1 MPRARVRYTA
11 ADLGVGAG
19 GAGARDPC
27 RSLRLGQTLAASFGK
42 LHPDYLTGLDYLVTE
57 QPDRALD
64 MFLKLMDA
72 NADTIE
78 THFALGSLYRRRG
91 EVERAIRIHQNLLA
105 RKELAPEHREQ
116 ALLALAQDY
125 LRAGVLDRAE
135 GLFQQVSEVPRLRA
149 SALDAL
155 ARVYE
160 RQHDWQQALGTYRQL
175 ARIKAAPARTVAAHY
190 LCELATAR
198 HRARRLRERAA
209 LLREARAEASPF
221 PRAALLSAQIAEQDQ
236 QPDLAVQLI
245 RQALAD
251 SPELL
256 QEELP
261 HLLKLVGPQSRDEV
275 LAELVAQAELRD
287 FDELKRLVFAAIA
300 AGLVDAAPLRASI
313 EKVFS
318 QDPTLQAV
326 WREGPAQSARIA
338 QEIGALLAQ
347 AEKYRCNECGF
358 SGRNFYWHCPA
369 CHSWD
374 SFRGVR
380 DRQAA
385 LGSCENCPTASVRQI
400 RYDFAMH
407 KPVKAVV
414 FPVAGRGTRFL
425 PVTKASPKEMLP
437 IVDKP
442 LIQYAV
448 DEALSAGAD
457 TLIFITG
464 SSKRAIEDHFD
475 TIRSSRRCCRRK
487 ASRICWILCAEF
499 CRAGPLA
506 STSASRRR
514 WGWAMR
520 CCARDRWSAMRRS
533 WCISRTI

>member
-1 MPRARVRYTA
+1 VS
-11 ADLGVGAG
+11 DLPLLTWALV
-19 GAGARDPC
+19 
-27 RSLRLGQTLAASFGK
+27 LAALVLGILAGHFGWGKRWPGSLSK

-72 NADTIE
+72 NAETIE

-135 GLFQQVSEVPRLRA
+135 GLFQQVSEVPRLRV

-155 ARVYE
+155 RGVYE
-160 RQHDWQQALGTYRQL
+160 RQHDWQQALVAYRQL

-190 LCELATAR
+190 LCELASVAIERGDMIVAR
-198 HRARRLRERAA
+198 ELLNQARDEA
-209 LLREARAEASPF
+209 LPF
-221 PRAALLSAQIAEQDQ
+221 PRAALLDAQIAEREGQT
-236 QPDLAVQLI
+236 DLAVKLL
-245 RQALAD
+245 RQALTE
-251 SPELL
+251 SPTLL

-261 HLLKLVGPQSRDEV
+261 HLLKLVGPAERDAI
-275 LAELVAQAELRD
+275 LSELVATTELRD

-300 AGLVDAAPLRASI
+300 ADLGSAAPLRASI

-326 WREGPAQSARIA
+326 WREGPTQSGRIA

-374 SFRGVR
+374 SFE
-380 DRQAA
+380 AYA
-385 LGSCENCPTASVRQI
+385 I
-400 RYDFAMH
+400 
-407 KPVKAVV
+407 VKL
-414 FPVAGRGTRFL
+414 R
-425 PVTKASPKEMLP
+425 
-437 IVDKP
+437 
-442 LIQYAV
+442 
-448 DEALSAGAD
+448 
-457 TLIFITG
+457 
-464 SSKRAIEDHFD
+464 
-475 TIRSSRRCCRRK
+475 
-487 ASRICWILCAEF
+487 
-499 CRAGPLA
+499 
-506 STSASRRR
+506 
-514 WGWAMR
+514 
-520 CCARDRWSAMRRS
+520 
-533 WCISRTI
+533 